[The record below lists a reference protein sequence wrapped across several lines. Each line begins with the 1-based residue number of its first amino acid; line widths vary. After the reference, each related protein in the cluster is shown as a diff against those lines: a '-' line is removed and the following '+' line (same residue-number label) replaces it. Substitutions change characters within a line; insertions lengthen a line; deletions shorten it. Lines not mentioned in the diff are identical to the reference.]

1 MKYLIFFVFI
11 SSLLSGVSVAQTIL
25 DVSPKV
31 CVVSE
36 QHDFCDLNLQ
46 FKWQQAVVKDVCLYQ
61 QNTQIRCW
69 QQQGSGQFS
78 YKARVQVETIYSLI
92 NPHTGDSLASVLV
105 EVQSAHTKKQ
115 YRLRSPWSFF

>member
-11 SSLLSGVSVAQTIL
+11 SSLLSGVSVAQTTL

-46 FKWQQAVVKDVCLYQ
+46 FKWQQLAVKDVCLYQ

-105 EVQSAHTKKQ
+105 EVQSTHTKKQ

>member
-11 SSLLSGVSVAQTIL
+11 SSLLSGVSVAQTTL

-105 EVQSAHTKKQ
+105 EVQSTHTKKQ

>member
-46 FKWQQAVVKDVCLYQ
+46 FKWQQLAVKDVCLYQ

-115 YRLRSPWSFF
+115 YRLRSTWSFF

>member
-1 MKYLIFFVFI
+1 MFFVFI
-11 SSLLSGVSVAQTIL
+11 SSLLSGVSVAQTTL

>member
-1 MKYLIFFVFI
+1 MSGLRPE
-11 SSLLSGVSVAQTIL
+11 LLSGVSVAQTIL

-46 FKWQQAVVKDVCLYQ
+46 FKWQQLAVKDVCLYQ